1 MKGLHG
7 TSQKDLW
14 FDDMNRSARVN
25 EAKVIKKFT
34 VQHRSLASILLIA
47 GVSTSL
53 MIPKSYLCP
62 NRRIQI
68 GRFYTKDTLSF
79 WTNLVKHL

>member
-14 FDDMNRSARVN
+14 FDDMNRSATVN
-25 EAKVIKKFT
+25 EAKDSTKFT
-34 VQHRSLASILLIA
+34 VHQRSLASILLIA
-47 GVSTSL
+47 TSL
-53 MIPKSYLCP
+53 VIPKSYLCP

-68 GRFYTKDTLSF
+68 GRFYTKDTLSV
-79 WTNLVKHL
+79 WTNLDKHW